1 MRLWQEAVASPS
13 ILNLATFLHYHSA
26 IHNLRALMAKNSPSD
41 LGTRFHSLLPHE
53 LRAHIFSFL
62 LVRSVKWN
70 LQHLESCERR
80 NSRTIGEYTR
90 PTHHNLV
97 GPDHSYICASC
108 GPFTHER
115 NWRHAFERGFEV
127 YVSPWRSKWAPDQ
140 GNPYVCTN
148 CYDDRLRSRPFPE
161 PTNLPCL
168 CARHKNLEVRLV
180 CRQWNEEACGVFFS
194 GNVFAFDDCVSM
206 KHFFSIIPRHWII
219 LITKVSLL
227 FPLWHTED
235 DSASV
240 DVLATSLSV
249 LSSLTWLQHLELDAK
264 LLNDEATTLAL
275 LDTRIPSLERVCFF
289 VQSPIKV
296 IPWREGLSP
305 TYIWGEL
312 ANRCLLVGGL
322 PERVAR
328 SIKAQGVEAHS
339 CQKTNKEEIRRQ
351 SQLYEFA
358 QKNDQLWNINNYG
371 RTILDC
377 EAQKTDPPND

>member
-1 MRLWQEAVASPS
+1 
-13 ILNLATFLHYHSA
+13 
-26 IHNLRALMAKNSPSD
+26 
-41 LGTRFHSLLPHE
+41 
-53 LRAHIFSFL
+53 
-62 LVRSVKWN
+62 
-70 LQHLESCERR
+70 
-80 NSRTIGEYTR
+80 
-90 PTHHNLV
+90 
-97 GPDHSYICASC
+97 
-108 GPFTHER
+108 
-115 NWRHAFERGFEV
+115 
-127 YVSPWRSKWAPDQ
+127 
-140 GNPYVCTN
+140 
-148 CYDDRLRSRPFPE
+148 
-161 PTNLPCL
+161 
-168 CARHKNLEVRLV
+168 
-180 CRQWNEEACGVFFS
+180 
-194 GNVFAFDDCVSM
+194 M

-275 LDTRIPSLERVCFF
+275 LDIHIPSLERVCFF